1 MKKNRSL
8 GVFEEIKR
16 ISVSFV
22 ILAFIGMMALLFTM
36 DAGCNYTNIQDY
48 GHMDFYT
55 DYFTINGF
63 DTGSIIISASGID
76 EEKTSIAEEDIILQG
91 FTAETSITYL
101 SKEEGNVFCV
111 IRLSNMESASDL
123 DEKTISLKEGVISVE
138 DKASPSVTLR
148 GLGNKFVSM
157 REYTVY
163 CILFFSLYN
172 ILFLFNASILD
183 GGGIAS
189 SVLLWIESLAYE
201 GPIVL
206 WLVKIVRLNLAHKYI
221 LFSLFLLIVEF
232 CFFICVSKNLLT
244 TKGYCLF
251 IIFLST
257 TALAQFS
264 QIFTIYYI
272 HIRAAFEL
280 PAMGVSTVADEIYE
294 ISGDSLLVDTLTLQL
309 NYIKFSFRYFFTF
322 PPDEYYGWISILQFA
337 LGRIYEVVVF
347 GSVGAF
353 VLEQIRHRDKQ
364 RQGERD
370 CNNGKNSR
378 YFKTE
383 KSKGNEF
390 RDNVK

>member
-1 MKKNRSL
+1 MQPLILFSLFLLIVEFCFFICVSKNLLTTKGYCLFIIFLSTTALAQFSQIFTIYYIHIRAAFELPAMGVSTVADEIYEISGDSLLVDTFFFSAGWRFRYCRVSSNCNSIFGGQFRRDGFEVKKNRSL

-201 GPIVL
+201 GPIV
-206 WLVKIVRLNLAHKYI
+206 
-221 LFSLFLLIVEF
+221 
-232 CFFICVSKNLLT
+232 
-244 TKGYCLF
+244 
-251 IIFLST
+251 
-257 TALAQFS
+257 
-264 QIFTIYYI
+264 
-272 HIRAAFEL
+272 
-280 PAMGVSTVADEIYE
+280 
-294 ISGDSLLVDTLTLQL
+294 
-309 NYIKFSFRYFFTF
+309 
-322 PPDEYYGWISILQFA
+322 
-337 LGRIYEVVVF
+337 
-347 GSVGAF
+347 
-353 VLEQIRHRDKQ
+353 
-364 RQGERD
+364 
-370 CNNGKNSR
+370 
-378 YFKTE
+378 
-383 KSKGNEF
+383 
-390 RDNVK
+390 